1 MQIFSHHLSPAIPKW
16 CLNNLSTTLNMHRV
30 QENLQN
36 YEKLQ
41 IIFMEE
47 RVLDKLMSSI
57 MKRQFRSL
65 HVHRK
70 RRRNIEI
77 NLMIPTCQLNV
88 CFFQDLDTQSSH
100 SSLVIFHLKKSK
112 EESSLSSLSS
122 LVIFVSSL
130 AFSCKKRDFMRKMVQ
145 IYIPFVLIELPNII
159 LSKYNFFPILQCVKT
174 ENFTINSK
182 FMLNHLF

>member
-1 MQIFSHHLSPAIPKW
+1 
-16 CLNNLSTTLNMHRV
+16 MHRV

-88 CFFQDLDTQSSH
+88 YFFL
-100 SSLVIFHLKKSK
+100 LPR
-112 EESSLSSLSS
+112 ELSDE
-122 LVIFVSSL
+122 
-130 AFSCKKRDFMRKMVQ
+130 KNDR
-145 IYIPFVLIELPNII
+145 
-159 LSKYNFFPILQCVKT
+159 
-174 ENFTINSK
+174 
-182 FMLNHLF
+182 